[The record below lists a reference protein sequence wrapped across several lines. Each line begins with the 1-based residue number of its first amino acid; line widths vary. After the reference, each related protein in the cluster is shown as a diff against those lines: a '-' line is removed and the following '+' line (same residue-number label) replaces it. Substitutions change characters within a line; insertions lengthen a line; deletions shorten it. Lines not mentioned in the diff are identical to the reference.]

1 MSVLFEYG
9 NEKIIPCHTF
19 TLLTRNYGN
28 NGSQVVLFFLP
39 QGEVMTWAC
48 RPGRKVCAHLSQL
61 CVLCLTLHHDGISKS
76 LISL

>member
-19 TLLTRNYGN
+19 TLFTRHYGN
-28 NGSQVVLFFLP
+28 NGS